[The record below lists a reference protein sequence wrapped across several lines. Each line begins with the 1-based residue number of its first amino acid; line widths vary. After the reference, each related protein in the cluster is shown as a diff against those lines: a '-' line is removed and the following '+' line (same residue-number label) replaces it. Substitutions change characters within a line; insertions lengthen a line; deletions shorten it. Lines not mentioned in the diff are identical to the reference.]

1 MNWKKLQ
8 TYGLSSEKSFEML
21 CNQLFEN
28 WCREE
33 YKDSLLSFNVVNGAG
48 GDGGVESYAVLNDN
62 TAVGLQAKWFLT
74 SISSTQISQIKNS
87 VKTAKKIRP
96 EIKRY
101 IVCVPRDLA
110 SKTAKSD
117 NTESKRWEDFVNS
130 IKTEFPELVLELWD
144 DTKITSEIQKPYA
157 AGIHKYW
164 FENAE
169 IDFERFCY
177 SFSKAKDSW
186 LSTKYIPDLNVTG
199 QIDRN
204 LSRYI
209 GDFDSR
215 NRLAKKYKSL
225 IDSCKK
231 FIIAANRLILDCGD
245 GLQDVKGLLLLTIEK
260 VKCIQDESKRIY
272 KWLINEFTEIGV
284 INEEVF
290 YDSFGL
296 TIERIESYHISFK
309 YHFHVIDTT
318 KHLNA
323 ISETGFYDLLEE
335 TNDFLNRKS
344 ILFLGNPGT
353 GKTHGVSAFV
363 EKILEKHIHIPII
376 IQARNIPETSNWR
389 DILINTLGVS
399 YSWDEDE
406 LWQALISAANRN
418 RFFDEYLT
426 NEASICPKVF
436 IVVDGIDESATID
449 KWIERIKETA
459 SITGKYPQ
467 IRFCFTSRPAAFPDS
482 IDFAVTKR
490 LSENGDAPVFKLFDS
505 YTNAYDITAQNC
517 PWLKF
522 ALDTPLAL
530 KLFCELYAGNNVTI
544 ENLAEVSMDQ
554 LWREKIERIQDEFN
568 RKNNISYKNQFIL
581 KSIISLS
588 NNFLING
595 QIERDKLVESIKEH
609 AKVSDELANQILDYL
624 ESYGVVGSFCKK
636 GTGLDPDLYIYYTG
650 IQGYFDYASAL
661 QLLRD
666 YNHPSEIDFEKWDK
680 VSINTLY
687 CLAIISIQKYGYLIT
702 HNSKIKEVEQY
713 FNYSELQF
721 YVLQHADFETANK
734 YRQRSLEIMREGAAT
749 LVAFVNKL
757 ILPLSRIKGHP
768 LGISLLNDYL
778 NEFEKPA
785 QRDVVWSLPSF
796 LRRSHGKRW
805 EKNET
810 ISLVD
815 EYYEEFELTTED
827 FSDGLPVVY
836 VWMLSNVS
844 NPVRKT
850 CRNKLMAW
858 ANTCPKEYFKLFLSF
873 KDVNDPQIKS
883 DLFSILMCLVYAG
896 IDNDMIKEISD
907 WVLSNVLAPSVIDR
921 NRDVSIRY
929 YSIGIIEKAKML
941 GIYSEESLK
950 AYLPPYIQSNNDILM
965 NKDALAGTRM
975 GGYSAINYDLA
986 RYVLIDHFSSD
997 FNSWHHK
1004 QLDAFLES
1012 FAKDHPDYS
1021 GINSD
1026 QFIISAAYAFV
1037 LKMGWNEEEFYNYNK
1052 DELGEFI
1059 GGADCSIRASYHSAT
1074 HGSQSQVMTIC
1085 EKYVWQARNYISGFL
1100 SDRLLF
1106 GENLLPVTDYNLL
1119 DDFSIPIQELYQID
1133 PDNIPD
1139 DRPWHIPEPSS
1150 VIIDDDFD
1158 SKESIS
1164 EYIENAPDINWEKWI
1179 KVNNDELLYSIH
1191 SSELL
1196 ALNMYSCFYGTTG
1209 VEATLFIYSI
1219 VLPIDE
1225 VSKFVKM
1232 VHKKEL
1238 FQRVCNPTDWD
1249 GGVDSSC
1256 YITPKEICWFP
1267 RKKYY
1272 DSYKTEEFPELS
1284 LHSAVDSCCYNYP
1297 EYGDVHYSMPSFK
1310 IRSLLGIV
1318 DTDGYVYYDKNNNAV
1333 SEFSISGEKW
1343 RTTQECVLVSE
1354 KELLK
1359 KLNERGLSL
1368 VWIMQ
1373 ELRCQTGYAREHFG
1387 EFFAE
1392 RRQYYIGYFKDGE
1405 FVSEKLISGFSN
1417 NLK

>member
-1 MNWKKLQ
+1 MNWEKFQ
-8 TYGLSSEKSFEML
+8 TYGLSSEKAFEML

-33 YKDSLLSFNVVNGAG
+33 YENELYSFTVVNGAG
-48 GDGGVESYAVLNDN
+48 GDGGVESYAMLNDK
-62 TAVGLQAKWFLT
+62 TVVGLQAKWFLT
-74 SISSTQISQIKNS
+74 SITSNQIGQIRKS

-110 SKTAKSD
+110 SKTAKGD

-130 IKTEFPELVLELWD
+130 MKTEFPELVLELWN
-144 DTKITSEIQKPYA
+144 DTRITSEIQKTNA

-164 FENAE
+164 FINAE
-169 IDFERFCY
+169 IDYDRFNY
-177 SFSKAKDSW
+177 SFSKAKNSW

-199 QIDRN
+199 QIDKS
-204 LSRYI
+204 LSKYI
-209 GDFDSR
+209 GDFDPR
-215 NRLAKKYKSL
+215 NRLAKKYESL
-225 IDSCKK
+225 TDSCKK
-231 FIIAANRLILDCGD
+231 FIIAANRLISDCGD
-245 GLQDVKGLLLLTIEK
+245 ALQDVKGSLLQTIEK
-260 VKCIQDESKRIY
+260 VECIQIESERIY
-272 KWLINEFTEIGV
+272 KWLINEYTGAFV
-284 INEEVF
+284 LNEEVF

-296 TIERIESYHISFK
+296 TIEYLESCNISFK
-309 YHFHVIDTT
+309 YHFHVVDTT
-318 KHLNA
+318 KYLNK
-323 ISETGFYDLLEE
+323 ISETGFYSLLEE
-335 TNDFLNRKS
+335 TKEYLNS
-344 ILFLGNPGT
+344 ECILFLGNPGT

-363 EKILEKHIHIPII
+363 EKTLDKHFHIPII
-376 IQARNIPETSNWR
+376 IQARNIPETYSWR
-389 DILINTLGVS
+389 DILINSLGVS

-418 RFFDEYLT
+418 RFNDEYLN
-426 NEASICPKVF
+426 NEISICPKVF

-459 SITGKYPQ
+459 SVTSKYPQ
-467 IRFCFTSRPAAFPDS
+467 IKFCFTSRPAVFPDP
-482 IDFAVTKR
+482 IDFAATKR
-490 LSENGDAPVFKLFDS
+490 LSENGDVPVFKLFDS
-505 YTNAYDITAQNC
+505 YTNAYDITVQRC

-522 ALDTPLAL
+522 TLNTPLAL
-530 KLFCELYAGNNVTI
+530 KLFCELYEGNNVTI
-544 ENLAEVSMDQ
+544 DNMSEVYMDQ
-554 LWREKIERIQDEFN
+554 LWRKKIEKIQDEFN
-568 RKNNISYKNQFIL
+568 RKNNISGRNQLIF

-588 NNFLING
+588 NSFLING
-595 QIERDKLVESIKEH
+595 HVERDELIVSIKEH
-609 AKVSDELANQILDYL
+609 VTVTEERANQILDYL
-624 ESYGVVGSFCKK
+624 ETYGVVGSFCKK
-636 GTGLDPDLYIYYTG
+636 GTGLEPDLYIYYTG

-661 QLLRD
+661 QLLEE
-666 YNHPSEIDFEKWDK
+666 YNHPSKIDFEKWNQ

-687 CLAIISIQKYGYLIT
+687 FLAVISIQQYGYLIT
-702 HNSKIKEVEQY
+702 HNFTIKKVAQY
-713 FNYSELQF
+713 YTVSELQF
-721 YVLQHADFETANK
+721 YALQHADFETANK
-734 YRQRSLEIMREGAAT
+734 YRLRSLEIMREGAST

-757 ILPLSRIKGHP
+757 ILPLSRIKEHP
-768 LGISLLNDYL
+768 LGVSLLNDFL
-778 NEFEKPA
+778 NEFKEPA
-785 QRDVVWSLPSF
+785 QRDVVWSLPSY
-796 LRRSHGKRW
+796 LRKADGKRW

-810 ISLVD
+810 ISLLD
-815 EYYEEFELTTED
+815 EYYEEYELTTED
-827 FSDGLPVVY
+827 SSEGLPVVY
-836 VWMLSNVS
+836 AWMLSNVS
-844 NPVRKT
+844 NTVRKT

-858 ANTCPKEYFKLFLSF
+858 ASACPQEYYKLFLSF

-896 IDNDMIKEISD
+896 IDTNLIKEISN
-907 WVLSNVLAPSVIDR
+907 WVLSNVLAPSVIDS
-921 NRDVSIRY
+921 NRDISVRY

-941 GIYSEESLK
+941 GIYSEKSIKE
-950 AYLPPYIQSNNDILM
+950 YLPPYSQKNTDILM

-975 GGYSAINYDLA
+975 GGYSAIDYDLA
-986 RYVLIDHFSSD
+986 RYVLIDHFNSG
-997 FNSWHHK
+997 FNSWHHR
-1004 QLDAFLES
+1004 QLEIFLES

-1021 GINSD
+1021 GITSD

-1106 GENLLPVTDYNLL
+1106 GENLIPIRDYNLL

-1150 VIIDDDFD
+1150 VIIDNNFD

-1164 EYIENAPDINWEKWI
+1164 EYIKNAPDINWEKWI
-1179 KVNNDELLYSIH
+1179 KVNNDELLYSVH

-1196 ALNMYSCFYGTTG
+1196 ALSMYSCFYGTTG
-1209 VEATLFIYSI
+1209 VEATLFINSI
-1219 VLPIDE
+1219 VLPTDE
-1225 VSKFVKM
+1225 VPKFVKM
-1232 VHKKEL
+1232 VHNKEL

-1267 RKKYY
+1267 WKKYY

-1297 EYGDVHYSMPSFK
+1297 EYGDVHYSMPSF
-1310 IRSLLGIV
+1310 ILRSLLGIV
-1318 DTDGYVYYDKNNNAV
+1318 DTDGYIYFDKNNNVV
-1333 SEFSISGEKW
+1333 SEFSVSGEKW

-1354 KELLK
+1354 KDILK
-1359 KLNERGLSL
+1359 KLNEQGLSL

-1392 RRQYYIGYFKDGE
+1392 RRQYYIGYFKNEE
-1405 FVSEKLISGFSN
+1405 FVSEKLITDFSN
-1417 NLK
+1417 NLN